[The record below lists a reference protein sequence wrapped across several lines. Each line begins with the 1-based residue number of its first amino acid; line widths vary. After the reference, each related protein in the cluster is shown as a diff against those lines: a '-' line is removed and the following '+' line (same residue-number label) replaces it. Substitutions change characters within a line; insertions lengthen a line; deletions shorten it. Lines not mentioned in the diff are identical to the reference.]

1 MENNPLYRLYM
12 QLKDRVDILSSQGT
26 GGGSNGGPDISDVI
40 LRIRNL
46 ENRPSTDGILHDLS
60 ISVDLLKKENQ
71 DLKVKLEALNKFE
84 NIEERLY
91 NLEVVPKISL
101 EPLNERVNVLE
112 TNEYE
117 KRISALET
125 RVSTMEQ
132 YSNQIPDLNYRVGD
146 IEKRPDLSE
155 RLDKLES
162 TVANLNLKEEN
173 EETPV

>member
-1 MENNPLYRLYM
+1 MENNPLYRLYV
-12 QLKDRVDILSSQGT
+12 QLKDRVDVLSSQAT
-26 GGGSNGGPDISDVI
+26 VGGSNGGPDISDVI

-46 ENRPSTDGILHDLS
+46 ENRPSVDGILHDLS
-60 ISVDLLKKENQ
+60 TSVDLLKKENQ
-71 DLKVKLEALNKFE
+71 ELKLKLEALNKFE

-91 NLEVVPKISL
+91 NLEVVPKVSL
-101 EPLNERVNVLE
+101 EPLNERVSVLE
-112 TNEYE
+112 TNDYE

-132 YSNQIPDLNYRVGD
+132 YSNQIPDLNYRIGD

-162 TVANLNLKEEN
+162 TVANLNLKD